1 MSKVSIRA
9 IRNGWTD
16 PNDGKLFD
24 NNRKTSL
31 KNNIEVLLKVRTLE
45 GFYLISGLRLS
56 LLRFKQHTLNFYFHT
71 LDFTLFVASLQLVF
85 ELNHLGLLEIL

>member
-9 IRNGWTD
+9 IRNGWTN
-16 PNDGKLFD
+16 PIDGKLFD
-24 NNRKTSL
+24 NN
-31 KNNIEVLLKVRTLE
+31 IEVLLKGRTLE

-56 LLRFKQHTLNFYFHT
+56 LLRFKQHILNFYFHT

>member
-31 KNNIEVLLKVRTLE
+31 KK
-45 GFYLISGLRLS
+45 
-56 LLRFKQHTLNFYFHT
+56 
-71 LDFTLFVASLQLVF
+71 
-85 ELNHLGLLEIL
+85 